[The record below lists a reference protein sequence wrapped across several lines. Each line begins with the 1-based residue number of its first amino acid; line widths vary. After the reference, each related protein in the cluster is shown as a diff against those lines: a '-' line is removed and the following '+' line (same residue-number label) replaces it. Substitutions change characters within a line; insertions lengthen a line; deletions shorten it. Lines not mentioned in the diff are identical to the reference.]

1 MKDIELL
8 EDKDVP
14 LIARAWIHN
23 GEILGVTRQGDLLII
38 AKIVGEQEDS
48 VFNPIP
54 EPARKPRS
62 HKKKEAPTVTS
73 HTESASEPEGE
84 Q

>member
-8 EDKDVP
+8 EEKDVP
-14 LIARAWIHN
+14 IIARAWIHN
-23 GEILGVTRQGDLLII
+23 GEILGTTRDGNLLIV

-54 EPARKPRS
+54 EPPKKSRS
-62 HKKKEAPTVTS
+62 HKRKEALVVTS
-73 HTESASEPEGE
+73 PTGTSREPEE
-84 Q
+84 E

>member
-8 EDKDVP
+8 EEKDVP

-23 GEILGVTRQGDLLII
+23 GEILGVTREGHLLLV
-38 AKIVGEQEDS
+38 AKIVGAQEDS

-54 EPARKPRS
+54 EPPKKSRS
-62 HKKKEAPTVTS
+62 HKKKEALAVTS
-73 HTESASEPEGE
+73 PTDTASEPEE
-84 Q
+84 E